1 MIRGTRFLIAI
12 IAIFLSA
19 SAAQAQLYRWI
30 DENGRVRYSDTPP
43 PASAK
48 GVEKKQFGGGAS
60 EPSAPYATQR
70 AMREYPVVLY
80 TVPDCGKFCADARA
94 FLEKRGIP
102 YGEVVVRSNEQIE
115 EMRRKLGGK
124 NQVPALMVGADGLS
138 GFEAAAW
145 NSALDRAGYPSSS
158 GAYKPKPEVASA
170 ALPPVKLYT
179 NSECKDPCAAARNL
193 LAGRKVRF
201 EEVAVETEA
210 TFDELQ
216 KVSGS
221 MSVPVLMI
229 GKVVQKGYEPATYQR
244 LLDEAGFPKLAERK

>member
-1 MIRGTRFLIAI
+1 MIRGTRSLIAI

-80 TVPDCGKFCADARA
+80 TVPDCDKFCADARA

-158 GAYKPKPEVASA
+158 GAYKPRPEVASA
-170 ALPPVKLYT
+170 SLPPVKLYT
-179 NSECKDPCAAARNL
+179 NSECKALCAAARSL

-201 EEVAVETEA
+201 QEVAVETED

-244 LLDEAGFPKLAERK
+244 LLDEAGFPKLAEKK

>member
-1 MIRGTRFLIAI
+1 VIRGAFLIV
-12 IAIFLSA
+12 IFLCA
-19 SAAQAQLYRWI
+19 GAAQAQLYRWV

-48 GVEKKQFGGGAS
+48 DVQKKRYGTGAGAG
-60 EPSAPYATQR
+60 EPGMPYATQR
-70 AMREYPVVLY
+70 AMQEYPVVLY
-80 TVPDCGKFCADARA
+80 TVPDCGKFCADAKA
-94 FLEKRGIP
+94 MLEKRGIP

-138 GFEAAAW
+138 GFEPGAW
-145 NSALDRAGYPSSS
+145 NAALDRAGYPSSS
-158 GAYKPKPEVASA
+158 GAYKPRPEVASA
-170 ALPPVKLYT
+170 SLPPVKLYT
-179 NSECKDPCAAARNL
+179 NSECKALCAAARSL

-201 EEVAVETEA
+201 QEVAVETED

>member
-1 MIRGTRFLIAI
+1 VIRGAFLLLVISLCAG
-12 IAIFLSA
+12 
-19 SAAQAQLYRWI
+19 AAQAQLYRWV

-48 GVEKKQFGGGAS
+48 GVEKKQFGSGAS
-60 EPSAPYATQR
+60 EPSASYATQR

-179 NSECKDPCAAARNL
+179 NSECKDVCAAARSL
-193 LAGRKVRF
+193 LAGRQVRF
-201 EEVAVETEA
+201 EEVAVESEA

-216 KVSGS
+216 RVSGG
-221 MSVPVLMI
+221 MSVPVLTI
-229 GKVVQKGYEPATYQR
+229 GKVVQKGFAPGTYQR